1 MPSILFHCDD
11 HQREISII
19 FLWTNS
25 REESLACVRIA
36 GSKIRIVNQ
45 HQLTVLE
52 GDIVWQCTCGHL
64 LQFLLLIQAFIMTN
78 EAIIALLFRY
88 FLTGK
93 PIPSCKT
100 PTTDVLEYYTSAKSR
115 GYLAQP
121 ADIETHRK
129 ELAEKYGYTLPELS
143 PKVAALASEV
153 KSPLQIF
160 YGLQPGWI
168 VNLPDRKI
176 IKPKD
181 PQLEKLYQMDS
192 MF

>member
-1 MPSILFHCDD
+1 MCCGVVFFFFNDTATT
-11 HQREISII
+11 EIYT
-19 FLWTNS
+19 L
-25 REESLACVRIA
+25 SLHDSLPI
-36 GSKIRIVNQ
+36 
-45 HQLTVLE
+45 
-52 GDIVWQCTCGHL
+52 W
-64 LQFLLLIQAFIMTN
+64 
-78 EAIIALLFRY
+78 Y